1 MAEPDWKPMMG
12 LSIDVYD
19 RVNKESEALC
29 FTNVFGNMAREE
41 IMMRQVKS
49 LCSQAHNTFHES
61 VGLSVIIF
69 CLPTSNVH

>member
-19 RVNKESEALC
+19 RVNKESEALR
-29 FTNVFGNMAREE
+29 FTNIFGNMAREE

-49 LCSQAHNTFHES
+49 LCSQARNTFRES